1 MGCIRRLNCLSYA
14 ESICCHPWIW
24 TRLKD
29 SFIYTKWG
37 KGSWEMMLRAEINPE
52 EFAGCIT
59 EQKPSRWTIY
69 VGIIKSRRFII
80 CAGRYVASYRFYVII
95 LFIFYR
101 IMSYVTELFL
111 PCFGEKL
118 GVLINSF
125 QQSHCTWFQ
134 SQYSTA
140 DVISECYTVF
150 YMENSSWLW
159 CFLLKVTMYSEEL
172 NSHCRG
178 MTSSPLSSLLP
189 IGQKRLLAAT

>member
-95 LFIFYR
+95 LFIFLQDNVIR
-101 IMSYVTELFL
+101 NRTVFTMFWWEAWGFDQFL
-111 PCFGEKL
+111 PTIPL
-118 GVLINSF
+118 HLISI
-125 QQSHCTWFQ
+125 SI
-134 SQYSTA
+134 QYSRR
-140 DVISECYTVF
+140 DFRVLYCILYGK
-150 YMENSSWLW
+150 LI
-159 CFLLKVTMYSEEL
+159 LLVVLFVK
-172 NSHCRG
+172 SHNVLRG
-178 MTSSPLSSLLP
+178 TEFSLP
-189 IGQKRLLAAT
+189 WYD